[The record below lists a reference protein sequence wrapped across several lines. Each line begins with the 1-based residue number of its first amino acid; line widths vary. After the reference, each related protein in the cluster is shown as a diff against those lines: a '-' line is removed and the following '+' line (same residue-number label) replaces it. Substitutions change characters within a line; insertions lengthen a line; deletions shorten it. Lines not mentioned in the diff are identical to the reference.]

1 MQRRDFIT
9 LLGGAAAAS
18 ASLWPR
24 PLVAQQPAMPV
35 IGFIRSTSAN
45 ASANLVAAF
54 RRGLT
59 EAGYIEGQNI
69 AVEYRWAEYRDERL
83 PGLAT
88 DLVRR
93 QCAVIIAGGNGAA
106 LAVKA
111 ATATIP
117 IVFSTGDD
125 PIELGLVAS
134 LNRPEGNVTGIFF
147 YSGVLESKQLELL
160 REAVPKATVIGVL
173 VNPTSPASVV
183 QARDAQAAARA
194 LGQQIYIVNASS
206 ERDIDAAFATLI
218 QHQVGGI
225 LVSGNALFT
234 GQRNRLAALAA
245 HHALPAIY
253 YGREFVEAGGLMS
266 YGASITDAYRQVG
279 NYAGRILKGTKPADL
294 PVQAPTKFELVVNVK
309 TAKALGLTI
318 PESFLLR
325 ADEVIE

>member
-1 MQRRDFIT
+1 MQRREFIT
-9 LLGGAAAAS
+9 LLGSAAVAWPLAA
-18 ASLWPR
+18 R
-24 PLVAQQPAMPV
+24 AQQPAMPV
-35 IGFIRSTSAN
+35 IGFLRSTSAN

-83 PGLAT
+83 PGLAA

-147 YSGVLESKQLELL
+147 YAGVLESKQLELL

-194 LGQQIYIVNASS
+194 LGQQVYIVNAGS
-206 ERDIDAAFATLI
+206 ERDIDPAFATLV

-245 HHALPAIY
+245 HHALPAMY
-253 YGREFVEAGGLMS
+253 FGREFVEAGGLMS

>member
-1 MQRRDFIT
+1 MRRREFIT
-9 LLGGAAAAS
+9 LLGVTVAA
-18 ASLWPR
+18 WPFIAR
-24 PLVAQQPAMPV
+24 AQQPAMPV
-35 IGFIRSTSAN
+35 IGFIRNTSAN

-69 AVEYRWAEYRDERL
+69 AVEYRWAENQDERL
-83 PGLAT
+83 PGLAA

-125 PIELGLVAS
+125 PITLGLVAS
-134 LNRPEGNVTGIFF
+134 LRRPEGNVTGIYF
-147 YSGVLESKQLELL
+147 YTDVLESKQLDLL
-160 REAVPKATVIGVL
+160 RETAPKATVIGVL
-173 VNPTSPASVV
+173 VNSTSLASVA
-183 QARDAQAAARA
+183 QARDAQVAARA
-194 LGQQIYIVNASS
+194 LGQQIHIVNANS
-206 ERDIDAAFATLI
+206 ERDIDPAFATLV

-225 LVSGNALFT
+225 LVAGNALFT
-234 GQRNRLAALAA
+234 GQRNRLVALAA
-245 HHALPAIY
+245 HHALPVIY

-266 YGASITDAYRQVG
+266 YGASMTDAYRQVG
-279 NYAGRILKGTKPADL
+279 NYAGRILKGTKPANL
-294 PVQAPTKFELVVNVK
+294 PVQTPTKFELIINLK
-309 TAKALGLTI
+309 TAKALGLTV
-318 PESFLLR
+318 PPTLLTH

>member
-1 MQRRDFIT
+1 MRRREFIT
-9 LLGGAAAAS
+9 LIGGAAAVAG
-18 ASLWPR
+18 WPLAAR
-24 PLVAQQPAMPV
+24 AQQRTPV
-35 IGFIRSTSAN
+35 IGFLRSTSAN

-59 EAGYIEGQNI
+59 EAGYVEGQNI
-69 AVEYRWAEYRDERL
+69 AVEYRWAENRDERL

-93 QCAVIIAGGNGAA
+93 RCAVIIAGGNGAA

-125 PIELGLVAS
+125 PITLGLVAN
-134 LNRPEGNVTGIFF
+134 LNRPEGNVTGIYF
-147 YSGVLESKQLELL
+147 YTDGLESKQLELL
-160 REAVPKATVIGVL
+160 RETVPKATVIGVL
-173 VNPTSPASVV
+173 VNPASLASVA

-194 LGQQIYIVNASS
+194 LGQQIYVVNASS
-206 ERDIDAAFATLI
+206 ERGIDPAFATLV

-234 GQRNRLAALAA
+234 GQRNRLVALAA
-245 HHALPAIY
+245 HHVLPTIY

-266 YGASITDAYRQVG
+266 YCASMADAYRQVG

-294 PVQAPTKFELVVNVK
+294 PVQAPTKFELIINLK